1 MARLKRRKIFPMA
14 AGAFAV
20 PLLWGC
26 GQDGAATRTYVVGAT
41 TTGAPF
47 TFVDPDKDPIGAM
60 IDIVQA
66 VAKDA
71 ELDIRFEIASLA
83 ELIPSLSAHK
93 VDLVCAAMLRTPERE
108 QTVSFTNAVYI
119 HGGAVV
125 LPAGQTRPCPT
136 LDSLAGLT
144 VGAQAAS
151 RFLTQLEEVGV
162 SGIKTYPSL
171 SEALHGLAAG
181 EVQAV
186 YGAHPIIAYHL
197 RTDGDMNLRLADEFT
212 SPSREEICLAT
223 RKNDFELIAKLNVSI
238 ARLQSREIPDI
249 LDRWRLT

>member
-1 MARLKRRKIFPMA
+1 MT

-20 PLLWGC
+20 PLIVAC
-26 GQDGAATRTYVVGAT
+26 GEGDAAGKTYVVGAT

-47 TFVDPDKDPIGAM
+47 TFVDSSHQPVGAM

-71 ELDIRFEIASLA
+71 RLNTRFEIASLA
-83 ELIPSLSAHK
+83 ELIPSLAAHK

-108 QTVSFTNAVYI
+108 QAISFTNPVYTY
-119 HGGAVV
+119 GGAVL
-125 LPAGQTRPCPT
+125 LPAGETRPCPT

-151 RFLTQLEEVGV
+151 RFVTQLEEAGV
-162 SGIKTYPSL
+162 TAIKTYPGL
-171 SEALHGLAAG
+171 REVMQGLAAG
-181 EVQAV
+181 EVQAA
-186 YGAHPIIAYHL
+186 YGARPIIAYHL
-197 RTDGDMNLRLADEFT
+197 RTAGDMKLRFADEF
-212 SPSREEICLAT
+212 SPASREEICLAT

-238 ARLQSREIPDI
+238 ARLQAREIQDI
-249 LDRWRLT
+249 LVRWNLA